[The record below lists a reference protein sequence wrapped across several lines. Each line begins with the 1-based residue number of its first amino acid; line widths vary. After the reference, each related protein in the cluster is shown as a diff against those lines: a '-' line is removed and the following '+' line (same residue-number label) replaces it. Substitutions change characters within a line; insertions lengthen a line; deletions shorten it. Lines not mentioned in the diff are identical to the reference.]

1 MYALSVRAG
10 SWRQQAQRW
19 DALAKEPPPAAA
31 GSFNGAGQSMRP
43 APARWPYVEGAPLA
57 NTNNRP
63 AAPERETWATSTSST
78 VSPSIWAP
86 PPGYILTTPPHPAN
100 GRATSSS
107 PKPCCQDEGGRD
119 WKSGEMLFYYSG
131 EGGGEGEENYG
142 GGEIN
147 PLSSKVEKLNRLRPL
162 KREWRRTPS
171 YGGGANLPTRRKEF
185 WGLNRPSSGS
195 EEGREPT
202 LSGDF
207 PLEGGRAEVSAG
219 PRPPRWSERKGR
231 P

>member
-1 MYALSVRAG
+1 M
-10 SWRQQAQRW
+10 
-19 DALAKEPPPAAA
+19 
-31 GSFNGAGQSMRP
+31 
-43 APARWPYVEGAPLA
+43 
-57 NTNNRP
+57 
-63 AAPERETWATSTSST
+63 
-78 VSPSIWAP
+78 
-86 PPGYILTTPPHPAN
+86 
-100 GRATSSS
+100 
-107 PKPCCQDEGGRD
+107 
-119 WKSGEMLFYYSG
+119 EMLFYYSG

-171 YGGGANLPTRRKEF
+171 YRGGANLPTRRKEF

-195 EEGREPT
+195 GERRETT

-219 PRPPRWSERKGR
+219 LRPPRWRERKGR